1 LTYNIASSIIL
12 QIMLQS
18 GARWFGLTLLA
29 SSVFTLPV
37 AAQSVLPADLGRSPD
52 SYIGIG
58 GAIGLNGNT
67 TSLGTGG
74 ITVVSKVRFSD
85 NLSLHDATVLFGEG
99 AATSMI
105 VATVDLPIRNS
116 SGQTIASPFIGAGA
130 QLRYA
135 DGLYISP
142 AVSGG
147 VDVPFSPNL
156 TGTVRLNAGFP
167 NNRPADVGFLI
178 GVGYSFGK

>member
-1 LTYNIASSIIL
+1 MFRYFVSL
-12 QIMLQS
+12 
-18 GARWFGLTLLA
+18 FGLA
-29 SSVFTLPV
+29 SLV
-37 AAQSVLPADLGRSPD
+37 AHTILHSAPAMAQSALPIESFQSPN

-67 TSLGTGG
+67 TSLGSGG
-74 ITVVSKVRFSD
+74 LTVVSKLRFTD
-85 NLSLHDATVLFGEG
+85 NISLHDATVIFGRE

-105 VATVDLPIRNS
+105 ILSADFPIRNS
-116 SGQTIASPFIGAGA
+116 EGKTIAAPFIGGGA

-135 DGLYISP
+135 DGLFVSP

-147 VDVPFSPNL
+147 VDIPMSDNF

-167 NNRPADVGFLI
+167 NNRSADVGLI
-178 GVGYSFGK
+178 IGAGYSFGR

>member
-1 LTYNIASSIIL
+1 MFRYFVSLFSLSFASLVAHTIVN
-12 QIMLQS
+12 
-18 GARWFGLTLLA
+18 
-29 SSVFTLPV
+29 SVPTM
-37 AAQSVLPADLGRSPD
+37 AQSALPIESFQSPN

-67 TSLGTGG
+67 TSLGSGG
-74 ITVVSKVRFSD
+74 LTVVSKLRFTD
-85 NLSLHDATVLFGEG
+85 NLSLHDATVLFGRE

-105 VATVDLPIRNS
+105 ILSADFPIRNS
-116 SGQTIASPFIGAGA
+116 EGRTIVAPFIGGGA

-135 DGLYISP
+135 EGLFVSP

-147 VDVPFSPNL
+147 VDIPMSSSF

-167 NNRPADVGFLI
+167 SNRSADVGLI
-178 GVGYSFGK
+178 VGAGYTFGR

>member
-1 LTYNIASSIIL
+1 MFRYFVSLFSLSFASLVAHNI
-12 QIMLQS
+12 
-18 GARWFGLTLLA
+18 FN
-29 SSVFTLPV
+29 SVP
-37 AAQSVLPADLGRSPD
+37 AMAQSALPIESFQSPN

-67 TSLGTGG
+67 TSLGSGG
-74 ITVVSKVRFSD
+74 LTVVSKLRFTD
-85 NLSLHDATVLFGEG
+85 NLSLHDATVLFGRE

-105 VATVDLPIRNS
+105 ILSADFPIRNS
-116 SGQTIASPFIGAGA
+116 EGRTIVAPFIGGGA

-135 DGLYISP
+135 EGLFLSP

-147 VDVPFSPNL
+147 VDIPMSSNF

-167 NNRPADVGFLI
+167 SNRSADVGLI
-178 GVGYSFGK
+178 VGAGYTFGR

>member
-1 LTYNIASSIIL
+1 MLRYFVSLFSLSLANLVAHTIL
-12 QIMLQS
+12 NSAPAM
-18 GARWFGLTLLA
+18 
-29 SSVFTLPV
+29 
-37 AAQSVLPADLGRSPD
+37 AQSALPIESFQSPN

-58 GAIGLNGNT
+58 GAIGVNGNT

-74 ITVVSKVRFSD
+74 LTVVSKLRFTD
-85 NLSLHDATVLFGEG
+85 NLSLHDATVLFGRE

-105 VATVDLPIRNS
+105 ILSADFPIRNS
-116 SGQTIASPFIGAGA
+116 EGRTIMAPFIGGGA

-135 DGLYISP
+135 DGLFVSP

-147 VDVPFSPNL
+147 VDIPMSNNF

-167 NNRPADVGFLI
+167 NNRSADVGVI
-178 GVGYSFGK
+178 VGAGYTFGR

>member
-1 LTYNIASSIIL
+1 MFRYFVSLFSLSFASL
-12 QIMLQS
+12 AAHVMLNS
-18 GARWFGLTLLA
+18 APA
-29 SSVFTLPV
+29 I
-37 AAQSVLPADLGRSPD
+37 AQSVLPTESFQSPN

-67 TSLGTGG
+67 TSLGSGG
-74 ITVVSKVRFSD
+74 LTVVSKLRFTD
-85 NLSLHDATVLFGEG
+85 NFSLHDATVLFGRE

-105 VATVDLPIRNS
+105 ILSADFPIRNS
-116 SGQTIASPFIGAGA
+116 AGQTIVAPFIGGGA

-135 DGLYISP
+135 DGLFVSP

-147 VDVPFSPNL
+147 VDIPMSSNF

-167 NNRPADVGFLI
+167 SNRSADVGLI
-178 GVGYSFGK
+178 VGAGYSFGR

>member
-1 LTYNIASSIIL
+1 MFRHFVSLFS
-12 QIMLQS
+12 
-18 GARWFGLTLLA
+18 LA
-29 SSVFTLPV
+29 SLV
-37 AAQSVLPADLGRSPD
+37 AHTILNSAPAMAQSALPIESFQSPN

-58 GAIGLNGNT
+58 GAIGVNGNT

-74 ITVVSKVRFSD
+74 LTVVSKLRFTD
-85 NLSLHDATVLFGEG
+85 NISLHDATVLFGRE

-105 VATVDLPIRNS
+105 ILSADFPIRNS
-116 SGQTIASPFIGAGA
+116 EGKTIMAPFIGGGA

-135 DGLYISP
+135 EGLFVSP

-147 VDVPFSPNL
+147 VDIPMSNNF

-167 NNRPADVGFLI
+167 SNRNADI
-178 GVGYSFGK
+178 GVIIGAGFSFGK

>member
-1 LTYNIASSIIL
+1 MFRYFVSLFS
-12 QIMLQS
+12 
-18 GARWFGLTLLA
+18 LA
-29 SSVFTLPV
+29 SLV
-37 AAQSVLPADLGRSPD
+37 AHTILHSAPAMAQSALPIESFQSPN

-67 TSLGTGG
+67 TSLGSGG
-74 ITVVSKVRFSD
+74 LTVVSKLRFTD
-85 NLSLHDATVLFGEG
+85 NISLHDATVIFGRE

-105 VATVDLPIRNS
+105 ILSADFPIRNS
-116 SGQTIASPFIGAGA
+116 EGKTIAAPFIGGGA

-135 DGLYISP
+135 DGLFVSP

-147 VDVPFSPNL
+147 VDIPMSDNF

-167 NNRPADVGFLI
+167 NNRSADVGLI
-178 GVGYSFGK
+178 IGAGYSFGR

>member
-1 LTYNIASSIIL
+1 MFRYFVSLFSLSLANLVAHTIL
-12 QIMLQS
+12 NSAPAM
-18 GARWFGLTLLA
+18 
-29 SSVFTLPV
+29 
-37 AAQSVLPADLGRSPD
+37 AQSALPIESFQSPN

-58 GAIGLNGNT
+58 GAIGVNGNT

-74 ITVVSKVRFSD
+74 LTVVSKLRFTD
-85 NLSLHDATVLFGEG
+85 NLSLHDATVLFGRE

-105 VATVDLPIRNS
+105 ILSADFPIRNS
-116 SGQTIASPFIGAGA
+116 EGRTIVAPFIGGGA

-135 DGLYISP
+135 DGLFVSP

-147 VDVPFSPNL
+147 VDIPMSNNF

-167 NNRPADVGFLI
+167 NNRSADVGVI
-178 GVGYSFGK
+178 VGAGYTFGR

>member
-1 LTYNIASSIIL
+1 MFRYFVSLFSLSFATLVAHSIL
-12 QIMLQS
+12 NSAPAM
-18 GARWFGLTLLA
+18 
-29 SSVFTLPV
+29 
-37 AAQSVLPADLGRSPD
+37 AQSALPIESFQSPN

-67 TSLGTGG
+67 TSLGSGG
-74 ITVVSKVRFSD
+74 LTVVSKLRFTD
-85 NLSLHDATVLFGEG
+85 NLSLHDATVLFGRE

-105 VATVDLPIRNS
+105 ILSADFPIRNS
-116 SGQTIASPFIGAGA
+116 EGKTIVAPFIGGGA

-135 DGLYISP
+135 DGLFVSP

-147 VDVPFSPNL
+147 VDIPMSNNF

-167 NNRPADVGFLI
+167 NNRSADVGLI
-178 GVGYSFGK
+178 VGAGYSFGR